1 MPHLVI
7 LYTANLDR
15 ETDMSALCR
24 TMADTMLAQRDETG
38 KQVFPTGGVR
48 VLAYPA
54 AHSAVADGK
63 GEACFANAPFPQ
75 QRDETMVGCQQAGAQ
90 FSDFGLTADEGC

>member
-24 TMADTMLAQRDETG
+24 TLHPLLNKA
-38 KQVFPTGGVR
+38 
-48 VLAYPA
+48 
-54 AHSAVADGK
+54 
-63 GEACFANAPFPQ
+63 
-75 QRDETMVGCQQAGAQ
+75 
-90 FSDFGLTADEGC
+90 